1 MTDRRQFVRSVIGAA
16 AGASAVGGGNN
27 VLGPQRLQIMDQQ
40 GVDVQVLTDLSSQPA
55 AETALMVPIV

>member
-1 MTDRRQFVRSVIGAA
+1 MTGRRQFVRSVIGAA
-16 AGASAVGGGNN
+16 AGASAVGGGTMCWGRN
-27 VLGPQRLQIMDQQ
+27 LQIMDQQ

>member
-1 MTDRRQFVRSVIGAA
+1 
-16 AGASAVGGGNN
+16 